1 MLNLKRSLLLRG
13 VIDVIQLA
21 DEATY
26 KEQSH
31 VQSRK
36 IVVIMPCMPLGQGKP
51 RAVLFLPF
59 LQGCPARI
67 KQRAKAASNSC
78 Q

>member
-13 VIDVIQLA
+13 VVDVIQLA
-21 DEATY
+21 DEATC

-36 IVVIMPCMPLGQGKP
+36 IVAIMP
-51 RAVLFLPF
+51 
-59 LQGCPARI
+59 
-67 KQRAKAASNSC
+67 
-78 Q
+78 